1 MQNINFAQYLQ
12 DLRKRRLEIIEKI
25 AKEQSELEYIQSQ
38 LEQAEGVISNY
49 CSYYS
54 MDAQPQSLE
63 SLSEY
68 RGLSIKDCLVR
79 FASKNGGV
87 LNVANAKKTLVSA
100 GVFKDERNASTT
112 IGSTLSRN
120 PDMFKSLA
128 RGLYQLLP
136 GQTEVN
142 AMRAVEEESRP
153 DIFSCLDEP
162 ESAEDEDDD
171 SETEDED
178 SAESAPEPTI
188 SPEDEFG
195 EYMDFLSDAEKAEL
209 AFAKFAPQAPK
220 KAPKQE
226 IDDLDAI
233 FSSEDEI
240 PF

>member
-1 MQNINFAQYLQ
+1 MQNINFTQYLQ
-12 DLRKRRLEIIEKI
+12 DLRKRRLDIIERI

-54 MDAQPQSLE
+54 MDSQPQNLE

-79 FASKNGGV
+79 FASKNGGI
-87 LNVANAKKTLVSA
+87 LNLAAVKKTLVSA

-120 PDMFKSLA
+120 PELFKSLA

-136 GQTEVN
+136 GATPAN
-142 AMRAVEEESRP
+142 AMHTVEESEP
-153 DIFSCLDEP
+153 DIFSCLEEP
-162 ESAEDEDDD
+162 ESAEDENDDNAA
-171 SETEDED
+171 EDED
-178 SAESAPEPTI
+178 SEETAPAPLISAEDDF
-188 SPEDEFG
+188 DEFLG
-195 EYMDFLSDAEKAEL
+195 DADKAEL
-209 AFAKFAPQAPK
+209 VFAKYAPPAPK
-220 KAPKQE
+220 KALKKE
-226 IDDLDAI
+226 VDDLDAI

>member
-12 DLRKRRLEIIEKI
+12 DLRKRRLDIIERI

-54 MDAQPQSLE
+54 MDTQPKNLE

-79 FASKNGGV
+79 FASKNGGI
-87 LNVANAKKTLVSA
+87 LNVANVKKTLVSA

-120 PDMFKSLA
+120 PDLFKSLA

-136 GQTEVN
+136 GAAPAN
-142 AMRAVEEESRP
+142 AMHTVEESEP
-153 DIFSCLDEP
+153 DIFACLDEP
-162 ESAEDEDDD
+162 ESAEDENDDN
-171 SETEDED
+171 EVGDED
-178 SAESAPEPTI
+178 LEESASEPTI
-188 SPEDEFG
+188 SAEDDFG
-195 EYMDFLSDAEKAEL
+195 EYEDFLTDADKADR
-209 AFAKFAPQAPK
+209 AFAKYAPPAPK
-220 KAPKQE
+220 KALKKE
-226 IDDLDAI
+226 EDDLDAI

>member
-1 MQNINFAQYLQ
+1 MQNINFTQYLQ

-136 GQTEVN
+136 GETEVN
-142 AMRAVEEESRP
+142 AMHAVEESQP

-162 ESAEDEDDD
+162 QSAEDENDD
-171 SETEDED
+171 SDTEDED